1 MDNEKETNQDVK
13 ENNQDVNVEVNI
25 DSKQVVD
32 ELKKINNNIAELK
45 ESSEKVEVDNSIN
58 INNGEGSTTLVD
70 AQNKKLNDYELC
82 KRCLHQIDVDTKNGK
97 PVNVPPNF
105 VDFMHQLV
113 SHVDNGGTIQEFKN
127 QEIYKQID
135 WSKVTL

>member
-1 MDNEKETNQDVK
+1 MSEGIKNEN
-13 ENNQDVNVEVNI
+13 ENGSKDVNVYVNT
-25 DSKQVVD
+25 DSVVD

-45 ESSEKVEVDNSIN
+45 ETTEQSEVDNSIN
-58 INNGEGSTTLVD
+58 INRGDGSTTLVD
-70 AQNKKLNDYELC
+70 SQNKKLNDYELC
-82 KRCLHQIDVDTKNGK
+82 KRCLHQIDEDTKNGK
-97 PVNVPPNF
+97 AVNVPPNF
-105 VDFMHQLV
+105 VDFMRQLV

>member
-1 MDNEKETNQDVK
+1 MDNEEINIQDTNQDVK
-13 ENNQDVNVEVNI
+13 VDVKLDNKEL
-25 DSKQVVD
+25 VD

-45 ESSEKVEVDNSIN
+45 ESNEKNEHDNSIN
-58 INNGEGSTTLVD
+58 INNGEGSTILVD
-70 AQNKKLNDYELC
+70 AKNKKLNDYELC
-82 KRCLHQIDVDTKNGK
+82 KRCIHQIDEDTKVGK

-105 VDFMHQLV
+105 VNFMRQLV

-135 WSKVTL
+135 WSKVKI